1 MGTDSAYSPRR
12 MCISACLMPKAWILI
27 WGSSSWIDWMM
38 AGGIALETRVGLS
51 LDAKS
56 IGFIDL
62 SVLSW

>member
-1 MGTDSAYSPRR
+1 
-12 MCISACLMPKAWILI
+12 
-27 WGSSSWIDWMM
+27 M